1 MREHIKAW
9 LHHDR
14 LYVINIGVAF
24 KIHKCWNILMT
35 WEVREKIIRL
45 SGCHENGLILGEVDL
60 SGHELR
66 LLKYWSIYISLVRM
80 GIIRDVSWK
89 FKAVMNSVRSL
100 VVSTDYS
107 IPLIFKKNEEAWPIY
122 FKNWLISIISKKSES
137 TIE

>member
-1 MREHIKAW
+1 
-9 LHHDR
+9 
-14 LYVINIGVAF
+14 
-24 KIHKCWNILMT
+24 
-35 WEVREKIIRL
+35 
-45 SGCHENGLILGEVDL
+45 
-60 SGHELR
+60 
-66 LLKYWSIYISLVRM
+66 M

-107 IPLIFKKNEEAWPIY
+107 IPFIFKKNEEAWPIY